1 MLRLLRLCC
10 IVLITIIVLCGV
22 VSASAT
28 DEIDEDELLRETIEA
43 GRGHRDEVGERD
55 QWSSKDHLR
64 EASKFNTR
72 EGQPIS
78 AKIKSLL
85 QTYRLECD
93 GCNQAEAVAKINAFV
108 LETKQH
114 AEQRARNK
122 AWLEHSV
129 KLVTVMALAAAAFLY
144 NAKLKESGRVGT
156 SLGGGGDPR
165 RVEIEEQRRRAAKK
179 EEEVQKALLIAK
191 EAPSWRENEEK
202 EVWTAKQ
209 EKQFAKALIS
219 FGGVPAK
226 GRYHLVADKVDG
238 KTRQEC
244 LMHHKLQQLIA
255 KEE

>member
-1 MLRLLRLCC
+1 MRPLRVCC
-10 IVLITIIVLCGV
+10 IVLFTIIVLSGDV
-22 VSASAT
+22 LASAT
-28 DEIDEDELLRETIEA
+28 DEFDEDELLRETIEA
-43 GRGHRDEVGERD
+43 GRGHRDGVGERD

-78 AKIKSLL
+78 AKIKGLL

-93 GCNQAEAVAKINAFV
+93 GCTQAEAVAKINAFV
-108 LETKQH
+108 LETKQQ
-114 AEQRARNK
+114 AERQARNQT
-122 AWLEHSV
+122 WLERSAKV
-129 KLVTVMALAAAAFLY
+129 VTVMALVAAAFLY
-144 NAKLKESGRVGT
+144 HAKMKESGRDGN
-156 SLGGGGDPR
+156 SLGGGGGPR
-165 RVEIEEQRRRAAKK
+165 RLEIEEQRRRAIKR
-179 EEEVQKALLIAK
+179 EEEAQKALLSAK

-226 GRYHLVADKVDG
+226 GRYHLIADKVDG

-255 KEE
+255 KEQ